1 MSLIDTVGKIAVG
14 KGDLG
19 DVALVTSSLGIGWA
33 TDLVTE
39 ADLLLTDLSA
49 WGFLGEGGYR
59 PTQWGARKDQAELAM
74 IKTNIDGL
82 FFDAVFTTGTD
93 HEAEITEH
101 PVQSGA
107 NITDHVVIRPVSI
120 TMEIG
125 MSDVMASMLQGQWS
139 GAYTK
144 SISAYRKLVSLMESK
159 TPFTI
164 LTRLNRY
171 QNMLIRSISVE
182 DTPDT
187 LYGLRATVSM
197 QQILVA
203 QVALDKASARKWTSG
218 GTTKVGEAQP
228 KEAPTSIARGLENAA
243 GG

>member
-1 MSLIDTVGKIAVG
+1 MISMDTVGKIAVG
-14 KGDLG
+14 QGDLG
-19 DVALVTSSLGIGWA
+19 DVALVTSQLGIGWA

-49 WGFLGEGGYR
+49 WGFLGGGGYR
-59 PTQWGARKDQAELAM
+59 PTQWGARKSQAELAM

-93 HEAEITEH
+93 HESEITEH
-101 PVQSGA
+101 PVQNGA
-107 NITDHVVIRPVSI
+107 NITDHVVIRPVTV

-144 SISAYRKLVSLMESK
+144 SVSAYRKLVSLMESK

-171 QNMLIRSISVE
+171 SNMLIRSISVE

-203 QVALDKASARKWTSG
+203 QVTTDTVSARKWTSG
-218 GTTKVGEAQP
+218 GTATKGEVQP
-228 KEAPTSIARGLENAA
+228 KQTPTSIAKSIEDAA